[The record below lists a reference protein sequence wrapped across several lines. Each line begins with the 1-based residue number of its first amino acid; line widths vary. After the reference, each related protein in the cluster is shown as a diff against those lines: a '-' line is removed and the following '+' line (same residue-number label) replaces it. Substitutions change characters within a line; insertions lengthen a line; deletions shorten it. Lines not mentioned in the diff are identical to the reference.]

1 MATEWMMR
9 GEYLK
14 SCNCAPGCP
23 CDFWAAP
30 THHECTGMFAMRI
43 RQGNFGA
50 TRLDGIVWAGTY
62 YWPGPLH
69 EGNGTQQPYIGEAST
84 AAQREALLTIMSGK
98 AGNAWFE
105 VLASVIS
112 KVLDPKFVP
121 IEFDFD
127 LAKRYARVRIAGEFE
142 TVSEPI
148 TNTATGDTHR
158 ILVEMP
164 GGMEYFR
171 SEIATTKVLKST
183 GAIKFDCP
191 GAHSSLAIVEQRNGG
206 LVRQDITL

>member
-1 MATEWMMR
+1 MPTEWMMR
-9 GEYLK
+9 GEYVK
-14 SCNCAPGCP
+14 NCNCAPGCP

-43 RQGNFGA
+43 RQGNFGP

-69 EGNGTQQPYIGEAST
+69 EGNGTLQPYISDNST
-84 AAQREALLTIMSGK
+84 AAQREALLTILSGK

-105 VLASVIS
+105 VVASVVS
-112 KVLDPKFVP
+112 KVLDPKFLP

-127 LAKRYARVRIAGEFE
+127 QPKRYARVRIAGEFE
-142 TVSEPI
+142 TVSEAI
-148 TNTATGDTHR
+148 TNVATGDTHR
-158 ILVEMP
+158 IVVEMP
-164 GGMEYFR
+164 AGMEYFR
-171 SEIATTKVLKST
+171 PEIGTTKVLKGT

-191 GAHSSLAIVEQRNGG
+191 GAHSSLATIEQRNTG
-206 LVRQDITL
+206 LVRKDITL

>member
-9 GEYLK
+9 GEYVK
-14 SCNCAPGCP
+14 NCNCAPGCP

-43 RQGNFGA
+43 RQGNFGP
-50 TRLDGIVWAGTY
+50 TKLDGVIWAGTY
-62 YWPGPLH
+62 WWPGPLH
-69 EGNGTQQPYIGEAST
+69 EGGGTLQPYISDKSSEK
-84 AAQREALLTIMSGK
+84 QREALLTIMSGK

-105 VLASVIS
+105 VVASVVAKI
-112 KVLDPKFVP
+112 LDPKFVP
-121 IEFDFD
+121 IDFEFD
-127 LAKRYARVRIAGEFE
+127 LAKRHCRVAIPGEFE

-148 TNTATGDTHR
+148 ANIATGDKHR

-164 GGMEYFR
+164 QGMEYFR
-171 SEIATTKVLKST
+171 PEIATTKVLKGT

-191 GAHSSLAIVEQRNGG
+191 GAHSSLAIVEQRHTG
-206 LVRQDITL
+206 LVHSDIKL

>member
-9 GEYLK
+9 GEYVK
-14 SCNCAPGCP
+14 NCNCAPGCP

-30 THHECTGMFAMRI
+30 THHQCTGMFAMRI
-43 RQGNFGA
+43 RQGNFGP
-50 TRLDGIVWAGTY
+50 TKLDGVIWAGTY
-62 YWPGPLH
+62 WWPGPLH
-69 EGNGTQQPYIGEAST
+69 EGGGTLQPYISDQSSEK
-84 AAQREALLTIMSGK
+84 QREALLTIMSGK

-105 VLASVIS
+105 VVASVVA

-121 IEFDFD
+121 IDFEFD
-127 LAKRYARVRIAGEFE
+127 LAKRHCRVAIPGEFE

-148 TNTATGDTHR
+148 ANIATGDQHR

-164 GGMEYFR
+164 QGMEYFR
-171 SEIATTKVLKST
+171 PEIATTKVLKGT

-191 GAHSSLAIVEQRNGG
+191 GAHSSLAIVEQRHTG
-206 LVRQDITL
+206 LVRSDIEL